1 MYLLCILVSK
11 CILLGGWDSNLNTEM
26 LYSREM
32 KAKKHLGQHFL
43 TSQKALFDMVDA
55 GDIHAD
61 DIVLEIGPGKGVLTE
76 RLVALADKVIA
87 IEKDTD
93 FIPLLKEKFAEAI
106 EKERL
111 EILPRDVLTF
121 DPEILRFYNKP
132 YKLIANIPYYITGAI
147 IEQFLG
153 ASYQPERM
161 VLLVQKEVAERI
173 IARDQ
178 LSGNLG
184 GKQSI
189 LSIAVSAHGTP
200 KIVSKVPAGAFFPPP
215 KVDSAIIAIENI
227 SREFFK
233 DCDEKKFFEVLKFC
247 FGRKRK
253 QLLGSLTE
261 LLENRT
267 LAISVLQK
275 SSIKEKSRP
284 ETLSKEDWK
293 RLVQNISE

>member
-1 MYLLCILVSK
+1 MYSIK
-11 CILLGGWDSNLNTEM
+11 M
-26 LYSREM
+26 Q
-32 KAKKHLGQHFL
+32 AKKHLGQHFL
-43 TSQKALFDMVDA
+43 TSQKVLFDMVDA

-93 FIPLLKEKFAEAI
+93 LLPLLKEKFK
-106 EKERL
+106 KELDSGQL
-111 EILPRDVLTF
+111 EILPKDILLF
-121 DPEILRFYNKP
+121 DPSILKEYKKP

-147 IEQFLG
+147 IEQFLS
-153 ASYQPERM
+153 ASHQPATM
-161 VLLVQKEVAERI
+161 VLLIQKEVAERI

-189 LSIAVSAHGTP
+189 LSIAVSVYGTP
-200 KIVSKVPAGAFFPPP
+200 KIISKVPAGAFFPPP
-215 KVDSAIIAIENI
+215 KVDSAIIAINNI
-227 SREFFK
+227 SREFFT
-233 DCDEKKFFEVLKFC
+233 DLPAQAGVDEKLFFEILKFC

-261 LLENRT
+261 YLEDRT
-267 LAISVLQK
+267 KALSVLQK
-275 SSIKEKSRP
+275 ADIQEKARP

-293 RLVQNISE
+293 RLVQHIRD

>member
-1 MYLLCILVSK
+1 
-11 CILLGGWDSNLNTEM
+11 
-26 LYSREM
+26 M

-93 FIPLLKEKFAEAI
+93 LIPLLKEKFADAI

-111 EILPRDVLTF
+111 EILPRDILTF
-121 DPEILRFYNKP
+121 DPEILRFYKKP

-153 ASYQPERM
+153 ATYQPERM
-161 VLLVQKEVAERI
+161 VLLIQKEVADRI

-184 GKQSI
+184 GKQTV
-189 LSIAVSAHGTP
+189 LSIAVSVYGTP
-200 KIVSKVPAGAFFPPP
+200 KIISKVPAGAFFPPP
-215 KVDSAIIAIENI
+215 KVDSAILCVEKI
-227 SREFFK
+227 SRDFFHTQPNGEPAIN
-233 DCDEKKFFEVLKFC
+233 EKLFFEILKHC
-247 FGRKRK
+247 FGKKRK
-253 QLLGSLTE
+253 QLLGSLAE
-261 LLENRT
+261 YCGDRT
-267 LAISVLQK
+267 KARSVLQK
-275 SSIKEKSRP
+275 ADIPETARP
-284 ETLSKEDWK
+284 ETLSKEDW
-293 RLVQNISE
+293 RRIVEHITL